1 MEGKKDEWS
10 ILNKI
15 NTNYTNWNKLIAKR
29 DKNNELGTGSVTEKV
44 NNYFMERPIEEIHD
58 LSEFNLEEKQKIKTM
73 VPKLSYADED
83 VISILQLGESPNSDY
98 DFNKMKARI
107 QKTTNKGDKSEN
119 DFIYW
124 LKKNNIPDSD
134 IKNFSSYG
142 NLVDITFQCDLMVK
156 LKGVWIPIQVKS
168 SDTKYSKLLSYGLGG
183 LLVYPASNK
192 LKCGKWVYFNGKS
205 LPKSFDE
212 DFLNLHCQ

>member
-1 MEGKKDEWS
+1 
-10 ILNKI
+10 
-15 NTNYTNWNKLIAKR
+15 
-29 DKNNELGTGSVTEKV
+29 
-44 NNYFMERPIEEIHD
+44 
-58 LSEFNLEEKQKIKTM
+58 M
-73 VPKLSYADED
+73 V
-83 VISILQLGESPNSDY
+83 
-98 DFNKMKARI
+98 
-107 QKTTNKGDKSEN
+107 
-119 DFIYW
+119 
-124 LKKNNIPDSD
+124 IPDSD
-134 IKNFSSYG
+134 YKKLFFLWKFWLI
-142 NLVDITFQCDLMVK
+142 LHFQCDLMVK

>member
-1 MEGKKDEWS
+1 
-10 ILNKI
+10 
-15 NTNYTNWNKLIAKR
+15 
-29 DKNNELGTGSVTEKV
+29 
-44 NNYFMERPIEEIHD
+44 
-58 LSEFNLEEKQKIKTM
+58 M